1 MQMDVLDTNNKNTP
15 SKSIDFRTGTQHAIG
30 SKSQYENKNEHRPT
44 ECANNN
50 NSKGN
55 KGRGRSNQAIER
67 LIRRSSQQQQTTN
80 GQCMT
85 SRTIL
90 QQQQAILI
98 C

>member
-1 MQMDVLDTNNKNTP
+1 MSLNMQMDVLDTNNKNTP

-44 ECANNN
+44 ECANS

-67 LIRRSSQQQQTTN
+67 LIRRSSQQQKTTN

-90 QQQQAILI
+90 QQ
-98 C
+98 